1 MSNNFHLV
9 LFQALLA
16 LLRRLYRTSHSI
28 SSLTFT
34 TFSLYHNKRVPNRVP
49 NSMVP
54 KSDLQ
59 LFTYLK
65 LGKTQLDDYRKE
77 EIIKLLN
84 TGDKLDTFDEMV
96 FKSLM
101 REIKVTAPKEIE
113 VSYNCGITVNH
124 IFA

>member
-1 MSNNFHLV
+1 M
-9 LFQALLA
+9 
-16 LLRRLYRTSHSI
+16 
-28 SSLTFT
+28 
-34 TFSLYHNKRVPNRVP
+34 P